1 MTPAVP
7 APSAPKPSSFRSDHE
22 AARGLWIDWVRTRG
36 ADEHAR
42 LAAHYR
48 EFARMLAARCFS
60 HRFSQELEFGDY
72 LQFAQIG
79 LLEALERFDPD
90 RGVPFEAYA
99 ERRITGAILNG
110 TESLSEK
117 QRQIATRL
125 SVRRERA
132 RSLLEADDAP
142 LGADAPDPLQRLAD
156 VAMGLAIGFVLDD
169 AAVFAD
175 AEKTD
180 PSATPY
186 ERLELAQL
194 RERVA
199 KLVDELPDVERR
211 VIRHH
216 YYQRIAFDEIARSC
230 NLSKGRISQIHH
242 AAIERLRRLCAQ
254 AERVVLVT

>member
-1 MTPAVP
+1 MTPAGPASP
-7 APSAPKPSSFRSDHE
+7 APQPDDRE
-22 AARGLWIDWVRTRG
+22 ALRGLWVDWVRARG
-36 ADEHAR
+36 PDAQAR

-48 EFARMLAARCFS
+48 EFARTLAARCFGN
-60 HRFSQELEFGDY
+60 RFSRELEFGDY
-72 LQFAQIG
+72 LQFAHIG
-79 LLEALERFDPD
+79 LLEAIDRFDPQ
-90 RGVPFEAYA
+90 RGIAFEAYA

-132 RSLLEADDAP
+132 QSLREAQ
-142 LGADAPDPLQRLAD
+142 GAARPAEARDPLQRLAD
-156 VAMGLAIGFVLDD
+156 IAVGLAIGFVLDD
-169 AAVFAD
+169 AAEFA
-175 AEKTD
+175 ASETPD

-194 RERVA
+194 RARID
-199 KLVDELPDVERR
+199 KLVNELPDVERR

-216 YYQRIAFDEIARSC
+216 YYQRIPFDEIARAC
-230 NLSKGRISQIHH
+230 NLSTGRISQIHH